1 MSAAEIYV
9 HSVTRIAAKRVES
22 NGSVWVDL
30 RIFGHQND
38 EIAVTLFPRDGPDPR
53 FAALAEFISATW
65 PAEESEPKEAAE
77 TAPTA
82 ECYIPF

>member
-9 HSVTRIAAKRVES
+9 HSVTRIAAARKES

-30 RIFGHQND
+30 RLFSYDDN

-53 FAALAEFISATW
+53 FAALAEFIAATW
-65 PAEESEPKEAAE
+65 PEEEK
-77 TAPTA
+77 APTEPEPA
-82 ECYIPF
+82 VDQTDDMPF

>member
-9 HSVTRIAAKRVES
+9 HSVTRVAATRKES

-65 PAEESEPKEAAE
+65 PAEESKAPE
-77 TAPTA
+77 TAPPADETDL
-82 ECYIPF
+82 PF